1 MSEKTVPTCGP
12 APASSRGS
20 DPLGHPL
27 LAKYLPSERRAIL
40 VHRFYLSLQAHR
52 DVSLEETLRSWES
65 GICMPWRREK
75 MLRDS
80 QAQLKEI
87 EKHKYLLSQKLGY
100 DVGWEYAAQD
110 WVASHAADWREWWEG
125 LPEAGA

>member
-1 MSEKTVPTCGP
+1 MTVPTCGP
-12 APASSRGS
+12 AHLSVGS
-20 DPLGHPL
+20 DPLRHPL

-40 VHRFYLSLQAHR
+40 VHRFYLALEARR
-52 DVSLEETLRSWES
+52 DVLLEEALRSWES

-87 EKHKYLLSQKLGY
+87 EKHKYHLSQRLGH
-100 DVGWEYAAQD
+100 DVGWEFAAED
-110 WVASHAADWREWWEG
+110 WVQSHAASWREWWEQ